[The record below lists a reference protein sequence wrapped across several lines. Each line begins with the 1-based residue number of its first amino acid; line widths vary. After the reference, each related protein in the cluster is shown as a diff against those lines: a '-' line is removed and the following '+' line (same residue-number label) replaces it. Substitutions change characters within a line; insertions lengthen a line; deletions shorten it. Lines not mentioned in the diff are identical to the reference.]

1 MEATT
6 DLTYGQALQQARALP
21 SHLEN
26 GQLAPIYQY
35 FSGQP
40 PQGTVVTVL
49 SSDGCSPLEVFEAHK
64 PRFSG
69 AERIYVLSVPTYR
82 ENGYMNRKHL
92 WRKIL
97 VFHAK
102 YARHDEPITGVEF
115 DIIGLKRET
124 VGSPAGVLITNIR
137 YIC

>member
-1 MEATT
+1 MNKAPIS
-6 DLTYGQALQQARALP
+6 YGQALQEARALP
-21 SHLEN
+21 SHTEG
-26 GQLAPIYQY
+26 GQLTPICQY
-35 FSGQP
+35 YGKP

-49 SSDGCSPLEVFEAHK
+49 STDGCSPLEVFEAHK

-82 ENGYMNRKHL
+82 ENGYMNKKHL
-92 WRKIL
+92 WKEVL
-97 VFHAK
+97 VFHAR

-124 VGSPAGVLITNIR
+124 VSSPAGVLIANIR